1 MVITIWL
8 IYLVVLVIAEA
19 VVPIVDPSIEGY
31 FSYLPLLFFLP
42 IFFPSRYRRRSSSN
56 SSSKTSNQSDVTN
69 QDPTGDSG
77 MSTMDKNYTHSEMD
91 NFDNY
96 GISYRKR
103 DNRLLYIA
111 GIGILAVS
119 GLIIIYFIFLT

>member
-119 GLIIIYFIFLT
+119 ALIIIYFIFLT